1 MCPPLFRDSGKVP
14 LSCNMVAFLENSEY
28 AKMNRKIQVSSDL
41 RSSKFQNFWGS
52 VLRIPLAGL
61 HLGTDTISNLFHREK
76 CLIKCLPPPPDKE
89 LNIITRNPLKV
100 PSIQAPFY
108 LYDASYVP
116 GRRESIHNMMFHN
129 AKQANNYFSI
139 YIKKYLYLD
148 KQINQQCSTFT

>member
-1 MCPPLFRDSGKVP
+1 
-14 LSCNMVAFLENSEY
+14 
-28 AKMNRKIQVSSDL
+28 MNRKIQVSSDF
-41 RSSKFQNFWGS
+41 RSSKFQNFRGE
-52 VLRIPLAGL
+52 RTPDPLAGL

-76 CLIKCLPPPPDKE
+76 CLIKCLPPPDKE
-89 LNIITRNPLKV
+89 FNIITRNRLKV